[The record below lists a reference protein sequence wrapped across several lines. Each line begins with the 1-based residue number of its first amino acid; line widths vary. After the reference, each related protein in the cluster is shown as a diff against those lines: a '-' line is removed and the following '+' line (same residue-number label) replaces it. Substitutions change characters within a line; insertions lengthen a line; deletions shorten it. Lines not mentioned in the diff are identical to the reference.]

1 MAGTRKFRRF
11 GGEEVEAEVVGFRA
25 TGEHWNQYLLDDGTV
40 FRIKLVLT
48 EISRLED
55 RYDANGDPVYA
66 ASHTQVTAVDV
77 PESLRRPAGGLSEL
91 STKAAE
97 SARSFSGRALSDC
110 TNNPKAQR
118 FWSSAS

>member
-1 MAGTRKFRRF
+1 VAGTRKFRRF

-25 TGEHWNQYLLDDGTV
+25 TGEHWNEYLLDDGTV

-77 PESLRRPAGGLSEL
+77 PESLRRPA
-91 STKAAE
+91 
-97 SARSFSGRALSDC
+97 D
-110 TNNPKAQR
+110 
-118 FWSSAS
+118 